1 MFCFSGFV
9 CVRFILS
16 YFLFCLFQLIY
27 VAVTLMQWCD
37 PVRSQ
42 AGVGIAGVLLLSIT
56 VAAGLGFCALLGDY
70 FILSLF
76 ILLFYL
82 ILR

>member
-1 MFCFSGFV
+1 
-9 CVRFILS
+9 
-16 YFLFCLFQLIY
+16 
-27 VAVTLMQWCD
+27 MQWRD

-70 FILSLF
+70 HFILVLF
-76 ILLFYL
+76 STHTFFIFTYNLHEIL
-82 ILR
+82 

>member
-1 MFCFSGFV
+1 
-9 CVRFILS
+9 
-16 YFLFCLFQLIY
+16 
-27 VAVTLMQWCD
+27 MQWRD

-70 FILSLF
+70 FMLF
-76 ILLFYL
+76 FL
-82 ILR
+82 

>member
-1 MFCFSGFV
+1 
-9 CVRFILS
+9 
-16 YFLFCLFQLIY
+16 
-27 VAVTLMQWCD
+27 MQWRD

-70 FILSLF
+70 FIIILFLITITILSSSPRTF
-76 ILLFYL
+76 
-82 ILR
+82 